1 MNKYAGFVKVLGWI
15 VGTML
20 VLSLIGFGL
29 FEGGMSIGV
38 PFVLFFIV
46 AIGWLSYVYFRY
58 RFVRQDELVQV
69 LASAAA
75 ANMPLIPAIRAYVRD
90 RPSEGQW
97 GWWDVTF
104 LFAFP
109 PAYWLMHQRH
119 TYDRRAADVADA
131 LEDGQSL
138 HEALRS
144 VRGAAPSDVAVAAS
158 VGETT
163 GRLSEC
169 LRRSDRDRL
178 AGVWLE
184 IVPRLAYPLALLL
197 FVVGIA
203 TFFMSKIMPRIQRIF
218 DDFKQPL
225 PDTTIYLN
233 TAWASLSEWWLV
245 IAGSIAA
252 VLGLVALIIASP
264 LVRWRLPLIG
274 RAYRWEVQGLI
285 LRMLGALVAA
295 GRPLPESLAR
305 LVDAADFP
313 PVVRR
318 RIYSARQAIER
329 GDSLAD
335 SLYRVG
341 LLPSSMAP
349 LVRAAQRA
357 HTLPWALTELGEV
370 LSGRATRVVRRV
382 SLILSPALV
391 IVVGT
396 IVGFIVLAMFLPLI
410 QLLTRLSS

>member
-1 MNKYAGFVKVLGWI
+1 MNMSARFVKVLGWI
-15 VGTML
+15 VGSML
-20 VLSLIGFGL
+20 VLGVIGFGI
-29 FEGGMSIGV
+29 FEGGVSIGV

-46 AIGWLSYVYFRY
+46 AIGWLTYVYFRY

-69 LASAAA
+69 LAGAAD
-75 ANMPLIPAIRAYVRD
+75 ANVPLIPAIRAYVRD

-97 GWWDVTF
+97 GWWDVTL

-109 PAYWLMHQRH
+109 PGYWLMHQRH
-119 TYDRRAADVADA
+119 TFDRRAADVADA

-144 VRGAAPSDVAVAAS
+144 VRGAAPSDVVVAAS

-178 AGVWLE
+178 AGVWIE
-184 IVPRLAYPLALLL
+184 IIPRLAYPLALLI

-203 TFFMSKIMPRIQRIF
+203 TYFMSNIMPRINKIF

-225 PDTTIYLN
+225 PDTTVYLN
-233 TAWASLSEWWLV
+233 AAWAHLSEWWMV
-245 IAGSIAA
+245 IAVVCGA
-252 VLGLVALIIASP
+252 VLGLLALVIASP
-264 LVRWRLPLIG
+264 RIRWHLPLIG

-285 LRMLGALVAA
+285 LRMLGELVAA
-295 GRPLPESLAR
+295 GRPFPESFAR
-305 LVDAADFP
+305 LAETADFP
-313 PVVRR
+313 PVVRGRIDAAR
-318 RIYSARQAIER
+318 RAIER
-329 GDSLAD
+329 GDSMAD
-335 SLYRVG
+335 SMYRAG
-341 LLPSSMAP
+341 LLPASMAP

-357 HTLPWALTELGEV
+357 HTLPWALSELGEM
-370 LSGRATRVVRRV
+370 LAGRATRMVRRV
-382 SLILSPALV
+382 SLVLSPMMVLG
-391 IVVGT
+391 VGT

-410 QLLTRLSS
+410 QLLTRLS